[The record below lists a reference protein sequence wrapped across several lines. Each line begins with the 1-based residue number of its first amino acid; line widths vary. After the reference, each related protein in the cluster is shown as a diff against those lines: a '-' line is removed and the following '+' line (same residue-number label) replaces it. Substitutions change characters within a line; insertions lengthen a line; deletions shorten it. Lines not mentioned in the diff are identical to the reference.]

1 MNNDMY
7 IRFDDT
13 GITVS
18 SSRVEFAKKPVNLVE
33 IDDPVRIGS
42 RITISNFYNMKLM
55 AVVLVLSCFPLIFG
69 LNEAFPTNQDEIKAA
84 RTEKVMRE
92 VRARCAKGNVDRV
105 TITSITSTKIIKCGE
120 LS

>member
-1 MNNDMY
+1 MNDDMY

-18 SSRVEFAKKPVNLVE
+18 FSRSEFDKKPVRLME
-33 IDDPVRIGS
+33 MDDVNVCRG
-42 RITISNFYNMKLM
+42 ITMSSLYNFRFIT
-55 AVVLVLSCFPLIFG
+55 VVMLLACVPFVFG
-69 LNEAFPTNQDEIKAA
+69 INEAFSTTQDEIKVA

-92 VRARCAKGNVDRV
+92 VRARCAKGNVEEV
-105 TITSITSTKIIKCGE
+105 TITSIFHTKIIKCGE